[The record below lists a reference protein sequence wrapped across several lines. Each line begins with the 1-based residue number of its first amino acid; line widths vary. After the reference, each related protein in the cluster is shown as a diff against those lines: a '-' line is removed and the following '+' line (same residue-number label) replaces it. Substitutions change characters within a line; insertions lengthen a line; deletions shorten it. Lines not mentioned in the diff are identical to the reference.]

1 MITAQK
7 GTQGKSR
14 KRQILTVV
22 GAFMVAVM
30 VFLFTKWKE
39 ASDNGGQLP
48 LAPFRIAG
56 NLYYVGTRDVTS
68 FLLTGPKGHVLIDG
82 GYPGTVPMIL
92 KSIATLGFA
101 IKDVKILL
109 NSHAHLDHAGGLA
122 ALQQASGA
130 KLWVSEA
137 DADIVASGGASDRNM
152 VPVNLLVYLG
162 LIDFPVPRVDHRFQ
176 DGAQVQLGPIQLT
189 AHLTPGH
196 TPGCTTWSFPVRD
209 GNRELLAVNVGGLTL
224 PMPASLFDWNYDS
237 VTKQDFEHTFKTLRS
252 LPADIYLT
260 PHARAFSLKRKLGE
274 RANAQDSVAPFLD
287 RAGYLEDIGK
297 AEVAFRKAL
306 QEQQK

>member
-1 MITAQK
+1 M
-7 GTQGKSR
+7 
-14 KRQILTVV
+14 
-22 GAFMVAVM
+22 
-30 VFLFTKWKE
+30 
-39 ASDNGGQLP
+39 
-48 LAPFRIAG
+48 
-56 NLYYVGTRDVTS
+56 
-68 FLLTGPKGHVLIDG
+68 IDG
-82 GYPGTVPMIL
+82 GYPGSAPMIL

-130 KLWVSEA
+130 QLWVSEA
-137 DADIVASGGASDRNM
+137 DADMMASGGASNRNM
-152 VPVNLLVYLG
+152 APVNLLVYLG
-162 LIDFPVPRVDHRFQ
+162 LLKYPSPRIDHQFQ
-176 DGAQVQLGPIQLT
+176 DGEQIRLGPIQLT

-224 PMPASLFDWNYDS
+224 PMPASLFDWSYDA
-237 VTKQDFEHTFKTLRS
+237 VTKQDFEQTFKTLRS

-260 PHARAFSLKRKLGE
+260 PHARAFSLKRKLQE
-274 RANAQDSVAPFLD
+274 RATAHDPVAPFLD

-297 AEVAFRKAL
+297 AEAAFRKTL
-306 QEQQK
+306 QEQQKQ